1 MRQLVNKYNELF
13 SGVLNIYRIFAEIFL
28 NSSRIP
34 EYLQNI
40 LQIFKNF
47 LKF

>member
-28 NSSRIP
+28 NSRIP